1 MDKVNA
7 YREAIKTLLKDYASL
22 TANQHNGIETQ
33 LLFDEQND
41 HYQLM
46 YVGWRNRERVYGS
59 VIHLDLI
66 NGKIWLQYNGTEGD
80 IAQELVDLGVARE
93 NIVLGFR
100 EPALR
105 AYTGYAVA

>member
-7 YREAIKTLLKDYASL
+7 YREAIKTLLKDYSSL

-46 YVGWRNRERVYGS
+46 YVGWRNRERVYGICDTS
-59 VIHLDLI
+59 GLNQRQDLATI
-66 NGKIWLQYNGTEGD
+66 QWY
-80 IAQELVDLGVARE
+80 
-93 NIVLGFR
+93 
-100 EPALR
+100 
-105 AYTGYAVA
+105 